1 MGWVARWVSALGEP
15 RSVST
20 GGNRSEF
27 TWPLAVA
34 LFALVILSILVMVG
48 LGFALA
54 WFAEKVA

>member
-1 MGWVARWVSALGEP
+1 VGERAEEP

-27 TWPLAVA
+27 TWPFAVA